1 MRLSLVGTLW
11 AFQALAF
18 GFLPFGPLPVT
29 HEEPLS
35 EALGFYAHGGA
46 PNDYLASLRSRRA
59 DKRAWRSV
67 LKAKPEGRSVL

>member
-1 MRLSLVGTLW
+1 LRLSLVGTLW

-46 PNDYLASLRSRRA
+46 P
-59 DKRAWRSV
+59 KR
-67 LKAKPEGRSVL
+67 LPGKPA